1 MWSYYS
7 NHQMNK
13 LDLQF
18 YHTIWLKWQKN
29 PAKNLTPYQFTCI
42 FCHLIFKTVHN
53 KTVPPLYTT
62 SCENQK
68 IWNMDNNYNVI
79 FGLCAIVTLLAL
91 FIVLFTYFL
100 CKLENIGNNYQTDNS
115 DNTQVLLHQCEDP
128 LHNPCIYVTVSP
140 PINIDPILE
149 SAI

>member
-1 MWSYYS
+1 
-7 NHQMNK
+7 
-13 LDLQF
+13 
-18 YHTIWLKWQKN
+18 
-29 PAKNLTPYQFTCI
+29 
-42 FCHLIFKTVHN
+42 
-53 KTVPPLYTT
+53 
-62 SCENQK
+62 
-68 IWNMDNNYNVI
+68 MDNNYNVI

-100 CKLENIGNNYQTDNS
+100 CKLENIGNKYQTDNS